1 MLKKFISNTET
12 KTLLLILTI
21 SFLASTAFAQRANKQ
36 WGNENVQTISG
47 IIYDNSRPTSYIK
60 TDDGTYYKI
69 HLGPIWYW
77 NDNNYNL
84 LLSFAKIK
92 GNVKTINGEY
102 HLYPFTIEQDGNK
115 IILADDNGVPKW
127 GNCKGRNNG
136 TQNGNGHGRGNGNC
150 CRNGNGNGWGNCLR
164 NK

>member
-1 MLKKFISNTET
+1 MK
-12 KTLLLILTI
+12 KTLLTIVILIVATV
-21 SFLASTAFAQRANKQ
+21 TFAQRANRQ
-36 WGNENVQTISG
+36 WSNENVQTISG
-47 IIYDNSRPTSYIK
+47 TIYDNSRPTSYMK

-69 HLGPIWYW
+69 HLGPIWFW

-84 LLSFAKIK
+84 LQSVATIK

-102 HLYPFTIEQDGNK
+102 HIYPFTIEQEGHK

-127 GNCKGRNNG
+127 GKSK
-136 TQNGNGHGRGNGNC
+136 GRGNGWKND
-150 CRNGNGNGWGNCLR
+150 NGNGWRNGRSNCWR